1 MASEGGELSFSALS
15 RRGLSLKAPG
25 ELRILIDGRKLGDG
39 GIGVYIDNL
48 VKGLLGLRR
57 QTVRVQQAV
66 GDNRTWPQ
74 DSSERLIAG
83 IRLGVVV
90 RRAAAAGKSG
100 APLPSW
106 SNQVEIIE
114 DPSPHYSWDEMV
126 RLPRRLPWQDYDVF
140 HAPHFMLPFAV
151 PLPTVVTLHD
161 LIHVQHPERPY
172 YPMIAQ
178 FLIRSALRRATR
190 VITVSQATY
199 HDIRRLVGESSRVL
213 RSVRVISNALDPFFL
228 EPSLD
233 RASVTLAGSKRPY
246 MLSILSNAKPHKGIE
261 DLLAAWEQFK
271 RNLSSRSG
279 DGKAGKGSARI
290 GPRLLI
296 AGLGTDRLADNSPL
310 LSRLAARDDVI
321 LLGPVSKEQLRA
333 WYQSAEC
340 VVIPSRA
347 EGFGLPVI
355 EAHASGAP
363 VVVRPVPAL
372 LEIVSPGDQVAADMS
387 VEALAKAL
395 GQMWDSLYSSTP
407 DSSDTLATA
416 AAMTRRA
423 SLREQTAARFDL
435 IDVARATLDVYQDA
449 VREIGR

>member
-1 MASEGGELSFSALS
+1 MAPEGSKLSPSTLGH
-15 RRGLSLKAPG
+15 RGLSLRAPG

-57 QTVRVQQAV
+57 QAVRVQQAV
-66 GDNRTWPQ
+66 GDTRTWPQ
-74 DSSERLIAG
+74 DSSERLIEG

-90 RRAAAAGKSG
+90 RRAAASKSG
-100 APLPSW
+100 APLPAW
-106 SNQVEIIE
+106 SKQVEIIE
-114 DPSPHYSWDEMV
+114 DSSPHYSWDEMV
-126 RLPRRLPWQDYDVF
+126 RLPRRLPWHDYDVF

-172 YPMIAQ
+172 YPMVAQ
-178 FLIRSALRRATR
+178 FLIRSALKRATR
-190 VITVSQATY
+190 VITVSQSTY

-213 RSVRVISNALDPFFL
+213 RSVRVISNAVDPFFL

-233 RASVTLAGSKRPY
+233 RASVTLASSKRPY
-246 MLSILSNAKPHKGIE
+246 MLSILSNAKPHKGVE
-261 DLLAAWEQFK
+261 DLLAAWESFK
-271 RNLSSRSG
+271 RNLAGRTSDS
-279 DGKAGKGSARI
+279 KAGKGSMRA

-310 LSRLAARDDVI
+310 LARLAARDDVI
-321 LLGPVSKEQLRA
+321 LLGPLSKEQLRA

-355 EAHASGAP
+355 EAHAAGAP

-372 LEIVSPGDQVAADMS
+372 LEIVSPGDQVASDMS

-395 GQMWDSLYSSTP
+395 STMWDSVCTSAA
-407 DSSDTLATA
+407 DGNDALASA
-416 AAMTRRA
+416 ADITRRA
-423 SLREQTAARFDL
+423 ALREQTARRFDL

-449 VREIGR
+449 IREIAR